1 MSDQQP
7 VRIDKWLWAA
17 RFFKTRALARAA
29 VQGGKVRLNGARVKP
44 SRPLALGDE
53 LRIQRGLEELTI
65 TVELLSD
72 RRGPATEAQRL
83 YLESEESRKLRA
95 EQDQQRALQRA
106 ATAGRERRPDK
117 RQRRQII
124 RFRNKG
130 DMGSE

>member
-53 LRIQRGLEELTI
+53 LRIQRGLEEF
-65 TVELLSD
+65 TVTVDVLSE
-72 RRGPATEAQRL
+72 RRGPAAEAQGL
-83 YLESEESRKLRA
+83 YTESEDSRRLREQQA
-95 EQDQQRALQRA
+95 EQRALQRSEQ
-106 ATAGRERRPDK
+106 AGRERCPDK

-124 RFRNKG
+124 RFRNKRDPG
-130 DMGSE
+130 

>member
-95 EQDQQRALQRA
+95 EQDQQWALQRA

-124 RFRNKG
+124 RFRNRR
-130 DMGSE
+130 DPGSQ

>member
-53 LRIQRGLEELTI
+53 LRIQRGLEEFTI
-65 TVELLSD
+65 TVDVLSE
-72 RRGPATEAQRL
+72 RRGPVAEAQGL
-83 YLESEESRKLRA
+83 YTESEGSRRLREQQA
-95 EQDQQRALQRA
+95 EQRALQRSER
-106 ATAGRERRPDK
+106 AGHERRPDK

-124 RFRNKG
+124 RFRNKR
-130 DMGSE
+130 DPGSQ

>member
-53 LRIQRGLEELTI
+53 LRIQRGLEEFAI
-65 TVELLSD
+65 TVDVLSE
-72 RRGPATEAQRL
+72 RRGPVAEAQGL
-83 YLESEESRKLRA
+83 YTESEGSRRLREQQA
-95 EQDQQRALQRA
+95 EQRALQRA
-106 ATAGRERRPDK
+106 ERAGPERRPDK

-124 RFRNKG
+124 RFRNRR
-130 DMGSE
+130 DPGSQ